1 MVSFALEI
9 WTSITCNLKSGFQI
23 LPKKMNFNTEKKSI
37 HISCIS
43 SLPFGKLTLRRQSLV
58 LSSWARNQ
66 KKGSS
71 SKMEGTEE
79 KMIG

>member
-23 LPKKMNFNTEKKSI
+23 LQKKMNFNTEKKSI

-43 SLPFGKLTLRRQSLV
+43 SLPFGKL
-58 LSSWARNQ
+58 
-66 KKGSS
+66 
-71 SKMEGTEE
+71 MGTHPAPAEPRSVFLGEE
-79 KMIG
+79 PKERLF

>member
-9 WTSITCNLKSGFQI
+9 WTSINLKSGFQI

-43 SLPFGKLTLRRQSLV
+43 SLPFGKL
-58 LSSWARNQ
+58 
-66 KKGSS
+66 
-71 SKMEGTEE
+71 MGTHPAPAEPRSVFLGEE
-79 KMIG
+79 PKERLF

>member
-9 WTSITCNLKSGFQI
+9 WTSINLKSGFQI

-43 SLPFGKLTLRRQSLV
+43 SLPFGKL
-58 LSSWARNQ
+58 
-66 KKGSS
+66 
-71 SKMEGTEE
+71 MGTQPAPAEPRSVFLGEE
-79 KMIG
+79 PKERLF